1 MLPSVMPM
9 TDNEQVTNTAVT
21 STEVT
26 STEMPSA
33 EFACEQTLDAS
44 AVFIGLVNPKTPV
57 NVGGIMRASG
67 CYGVDGVFYTG
78 RRYELAARSGAV
90 QYHVD
95 TKDAG
100 ERIPL
105 TGVTSLLA
113 SIPADTK
120 LICVDLVV
128 GATPLPDFVHPAKAF
143 YVFGPEDGTIGQEI
157 IDKAD
162 AVVYVPTVGCMN
174 LAASVNVLLY
184 DRLAKSHREAA
195 SLTSSLASGLPSN
208 LSGDALIRQSRDNNN
223 RTRVKVG
230 RAPRKPRHVESSSA
244 GSSSLEPSSIDN
256 AIAIT
261 AA

>member
-9 TDNEQVTNTAVT
+9 TDNEQVTHTAVT

-26 STEMPSA
+26 SAEMPSA
-33 EFACEQTLDAS
+33 EFACEQMLDAS

-195 SLTSSLASGLPSN
+195 SLASN
-208 LSGDALIRQSRDNNN
+208 ISGDELIRQSRDNNN
-223 RTRVKVG
+223 RTRVKVP
-230 RAPRKPRHVESSSA
+230 RSPRKPRHAEA
-244 GSSSLEPSSIDN
+244 SSLEFSKVEPSSSDSSIV
-256 AIAIT
+256 IT
-261 AA
+261 AD

>member
-1 MLPSVMPM
+1 MLPSSQPI
-9 TDNEQVTNTAVT
+9 TDNEHVTN
-21 STEVT
+21 TEVT
-26 STEMPSA
+26 SVEMPSA
-33 EFACEQTLDAS
+33 ELASEQALDAS

-113 SIPADTK
+113 AIPAGTQ

-128 GATPLPDFVHPAKAF
+128 GATPLPEFVHPAKAF

-195 SLTSSLASGLPSN
+195 DLTSSIG
-208 LSGDALIRQSRDNNN
+208 GDALIRQSRDNNN
-223 RTRVKVG
+223 RTRVKVA
-230 RAPRKPRHVESSSA
+230 RESRKPRHIEASCVEASCVEP
-244 GSSSLEPSSIDN
+244 SSLEPSSSDN
-256 AIAIT
+256 TIVVT

>member
-1 MLPSVMPM
+1 MLPSSQPM
-9 TDNEQVTNTAVT
+9 TDNEHVTN
-21 STEVT
+21 TEVT

-33 EFACEQTLDAS
+33 ELACEQTLDAS

-113 SIPADTK
+113 AIPADTQ

-195 SLTSSLASGLPSN
+195 SLASSIS
-208 LSGDALIRQSRDNNN
+208 DALIRQSRDNNN
-223 RTRVKVG
+223 RTRVKVP
-230 RAPRKPRHVESSSA
+230 RAPRKPRHVESSSV
-244 GSSSLEPSSIDN
+244 GSSSLEPNSSDN
-256 AIAIT
+256 AIVIT

>member
-1 MLPSVMPM
+1 MLPSAVSM
-9 TDNEQVTNTAVT
+9 TDDEQVINIDVANTEQAN
-21 STEVT
+21 
-26 STEMPSA
+26 TEMTRA
-33 EFACEQTLDAS
+33 EVASEPTLDVS

-100 ERIPL
+100 EHIPL
-105 TGVTSLLA
+105 TGVTSLLDA
-113 SIPADTK
+113 IPADTQ
-120 LICVDLVV
+120 LVCVDLVV

-184 DRLAKSHREAA
+184 DRLA
-195 SLTSSLASGLPSN
+195 
-208 LSGDALIRQSRDNNN
+208 
-223 RTRVKVG
+223 
-230 RAPRKPRHVESSSA
+230 
-244 GSSSLEPSSIDN
+244 
-256 AIAIT
+256 
-261 AA
+261 

>member
-223 RTRVKVG
+223 RTRVKG
-230 RAPRKPRHVESSSA
+230 PRAPRKPRHVESSSV

>member
-33 EFACEQTLDAS
+33 ELASEQTLDAS

-195 SLTSSLASGLPSN
+195 SLASSI
-208 LSGDALIRQSRDNNN
+208 SGDALIRQSRDNNN
-223 RTRVKVG
+223 RTRVKVP
-230 RAPRKPRHVESSSA
+230 RAPRKPRHVKSSSV
-244 GSSSLEPSSIDN
+244 EPSCSDN
-256 AIAIT
+256 AIVIT

>member
-1 MLPSVMPM
+1 MLPSSQPM
-9 TDNEQVTNTAVT
+9 TDNEHVTN
-21 STEVT
+21 TEVT
-26 STEMPSA
+26 SVEMPSA
-33 EFACEQTLDAS
+33 ELACVQTLNAS

-113 SIPADTK
+113 AIPADTQ

-223 RTRVKVG
+223 RTRVKG
-230 RAPRKPRHVESSSA
+230 PRAPRKPRHVESSSV
-244 GSSSLEPSSIDN
+244 GSSSLEPSSSDN
-256 AIAIT
+256 TIVVT

>member
-1 MLPSVMPM
+1 MLISEPL
-9 TDNEQVTNTAVT
+9 QVAI
-21 STEVT
+21 SDDL
-26 STEMPSA
+26 
-33 EFACEQTLDAS
+33 QDAS

-67 CYGVDGVFYTG
+67 CYGVNGVFYTG
-78 RRYELAARSGAV
+78 RRYELAARSGAA

-100 ERIPL
+100 EHIPL
-105 TGVTSLLA
+105 MGVNSLLE

-128 GATPLPDFVHPAKAF
+128 GATPLPDFVHPPKAF
-143 YVFGPEDGTIGQEI
+143 YVFGPEDGTIGQDI

-195 SLTSSLASGLPSN
+195 NLTANLTPSLTLS

-223 RTRVKVG
+223 RTRVKVP
-230 RAPRKPRHVESSSA
+230 RAPRKSRHV
-244 GSSSLEPSSIDN
+244 EPSSIN
-256 AIAIT
+256 AAIVIT

>member
-1 MLPSVMPM
+1 
-9 TDNEQVTNTAVT
+9 
-21 STEVT
+21 
-26 STEMPSA
+26 MPSA

-195 SLTSSLASGLPSN
+195 SLASN
-208 LSGDALIRQSRDNNN
+208 ISGDELIRQSRDNNN
-223 RTRVKVG
+223 RTRVKVP
-230 RAPRKPRHVESSSA
+230 RAPRKPRHAEA
-244 GSSSLEPSSIDN
+244 SSLESSKVEPSSSDSSIV
-256 AIAIT
+256 IT

>member
-195 SLTSSLASGLPSN
+195 SLASN
-208 LSGDALIRQSRDNNN
+208 ISGDELIRQSRDNNN
-223 RTRVKVG
+223 RTRVKVP
-230 RAPRKPRHVESSSA
+230 RAPRKPRHVKSSTV
-244 GSSSLEPSSIDN
+244 EPSCSDN
-256 AIAIT
+256 AIVIT

>member
-195 SLTSSLASGLPSN
+195 SLASN
-208 LSGDALIRQSRDNNN
+208 ISGDELIRQSRDNNN
-223 RTRVKVG
+223 RTRVKVP
-230 RAPRKPRHVESSSA
+230 RAPRKPRHVKSSSV
-244 GSSSLEPSSIDN
+244 EPSGSDSSIV
-256 AIAIT
+256 IT

>member
-1 MLPSVMPM
+1 MLPSSQPM
-9 TDNEQVTNTAVT
+9 TDNEHVTN
-21 STEVT
+21 TEVT
-26 STEMPSA
+26 SVEMPSA
-33 EFACEQTLDAS
+33 ELACEQTLDAS

-105 TGVTSLLA
+105 IGVTSLLA
-113 SIPADTK
+113 AIPADTQ

-128 GATPLPDFVHPAKAF
+128 GATPLPDFVHPVKAF

-223 RTRVKVG
+223 RTRVKVA
-230 RAPRKPRHVESSSA
+230 RAPRKPRHVESSSV

>member
-1 MLPSVMPM
+1 MLPSSQPM
-9 TDNEQVTNTAVT
+9 TDNEHVTN
-21 STEVT
+21 TEVT
-26 STEMPSA
+26 SVEMSSA
-33 EFACEQTLDAS
+33 ELACEQTLDAS

-113 SIPADTK
+113 AIPADTQ

-184 DRLAKSHREAA
+184 DRLAKSHRVAA
-195 SLTSSLASGLPSN
+195 SLASGLPSN

-223 RTRVKVG
+223 RTRVKVA
-230 RAPRKPRHVESSSA
+230 RESRKPRHIEPSCVEP
-244 GSSSLEPSSIDN
+244 SSLEPSSSDN
-256 AIAIT
+256 TIVVT

>member
-33 EFACEQTLDAS
+33 ELASEQTLDAS

-195 SLTSSLASGLPSN
+195 SLASN
-208 LSGDALIRQSRDNNN
+208 ISGDELIRQSRDNNN
-223 RTRVKVG
+223 RTRVKVP
-230 RAPRKPRHVESSSA
+230 RAPRKPRHVKSSTV
-244 GSSSLEPSSIDN
+244 EPSCSDN
-256 AIAIT
+256 AIVIT

>member
-1 MLPSVMPM
+1 M
-9 TDNEQVTNTAVT
+9 TDNEQVTNTAVTNTEET

-195 SLTSSLASGLPSN
+195 SLASN
-208 LSGDALIRQSRDNNN
+208 ISGDELIRQSRDNNN
-223 RTRVKVG
+223 RTRVKVP
-230 RAPRKPRHVESSSA
+230 RAPRKPRHVKSSSV
-244 GSSSLEPSSIDN
+244 EPSCSDN
-256 AIAIT
+256 AIVIT

>member
-195 SLTSSLASGLPSN
+195 SLASN
-208 LSGDALIRQSRDNNN
+208 ISGDELIRQSRDNNN
-223 RTRVKVG
+223 RTRVKVP
-230 RAPRKPRHVESSSA
+230 RAPRKPRHVKSSSV
-244 GSSSLEPSSIDN
+244 EPSCSDN
-256 AIAIT
+256 AIVIT

>member
-33 EFACEQTLDAS
+33 ELASEQTLDDS

-195 SLTSSLASGLPSN
+195 SLASN
-208 LSGDALIRQSRDNNN
+208 ISGDELIRQSRDNNN
-223 RTRVKVG
+223 RTRVKVP
-230 RAPRKPRHVESSSA
+230 RAPRKPRHVKSSSV
-244 GSSSLEPSSIDN
+244 EPSCSDN
-256 AIAIT
+256 AIVIT

>member
-33 EFACEQTLDAS
+33 ELASEQTLDDS

-223 RTRVKVG
+223 RTRVKVA
-230 RAPRKPRHVESSSA
+230 RESRKPRHIEASCVEPSC
-244 GSSSLEPSSIDN
+244 LEPSSSDN
-256 AIAIT
+256 TIVVT

>member
-1 MLPSVMPM
+1 MLPSSQPM
-9 TDNEQVTNTAVT
+9 TDNEHVTN
-21 STEVT
+21 TEVT
-26 STEMPSA
+26 SVEMPSA
-33 EFACEQTLDAS
+33 ELACEQTLDAS

-113 SIPADTK
+113 AIPADTQ

-223 RTRVKVG
+223 RTRVKVA
-230 RAPRKPRHVESSSA
+230 RESRKPRHIEASCV
-244 GSSSLEPSSIDN
+244 GPSSLEPSSSDN
-256 AIAIT
+256 TIVVT

>member
-33 EFACEQTLDAS
+33 ELASEQTLDAS

-195 SLTSSLASGLPSN
+195 SLASSLVPS

-223 RTRVKVG
+223 RTRVKVP
-230 RAPRKPRHVESSSA
+230 RAPRKPRHAEA
-244 GSSSLEPSSIDN
+244 SSLESSCSDD
-256 AIAIT
+256 AIVIT

>member
-1 MLPSVMPM
+1 MLPSSQPM
-9 TDNEQVTNTAVT
+9 TDNEHVTN
-21 STEVT
+21 TEVT
-26 STEMPSA
+26 SVEMPSA
-33 EFACEQTLDAS
+33 ELACEQTLNAS

-113 SIPADTK
+113 AIPADTQ

-184 DRLAKSHREAA
+184 DRLAKSHREAV

-223 RTRVKVG
+223 RTRVKVA
-230 RAPRKPRHVESSSA
+230 RESRKPRHIEASCVEP
-244 GSSSLEPSSIDN
+244 SSLEPSSSDN
-256 AIAIT
+256 TIVVT

>member
-1 MLPSVMPM
+1 MLPSSQPM
-9 TDNEQVTNTAVT
+9 TDNEHVTN
-21 STEVT
+21 TEVT
-26 STEMPSA
+26 SVEMPSA
-33 EFACEQTLDAS
+33 ELASEQAIDAS

-95 TKDAG
+95 TKDAS

-113 SIPADTK
+113 AVPADTQ

-223 RTRVKVG
+223 RTRVKG
-230 RAPRKPRHVESSSA
+230 PRAPRKPRHVESSSV

>member
-1 MLPSVMPM
+1 MLPSSQPM
-9 TDNEQVTNTAVT
+9 TDNEHVTN
-21 STEVT
+21 TEVT
-26 STEMPSA
+26 SVEMPSA
-33 EFACEQTLDAS
+33 ELACEQTLDAS

-113 SIPADTK
+113 AIPADTQ

-223 RTRVKVG
+223 RTRVKVA
-230 RAPRKPRHVESSSA
+230 RAPRKPRHVESSSV
-244 GSSSLEPSSIDN
+244 GSSRLEPNSIDN

>member
-195 SLTSSLASGLPSN
+195 SLASN
-208 LSGDALIRQSRDNNN
+208 ISGDELIRQSRDNNN
-223 RTRVKVG
+223 RTRVKVP
-230 RAPRKPRHVESSSA
+230 RAPRKPRHV
-244 GSSSLEPSSIDN
+244 GSSSVEPSCSDN
-256 AIAIT
+256 AIVIT